1 MDNKISYKEWHAKLK
16 NTYFQARPG
25 TRNQDVWAWMEKK
38 AKEILQ
44 GTRTGG
50 EIPRDELTAAEN
62 ERHDYGFT
70 TSTSRS
76 SMKTWQQC

>member
-1 MDNKISYKEWHAKLK
+1 M
-16 NTYFQARPG
+16 
-25 TRNQDVWAWMEKK
+25 WAWMEKK
-38 AKEILQ
+38 AEEILQ

-70 TSTSRS
+70 TIDLDEFNEDLAAVLIEKTEGRS
-76 SMKTWQQC
+76 MSK